1 MDESTP
7 FEVKYQNKTA
17 ILTVSTSII
26 ECKIGNNTAFSISTK
41 SIRLIDIPK
50 RQNLLIN
57 WQDEGKPIE
66 SISIFSKYV
75 SKIKD
80 VITLVH
86 NGIVS

>member
-17 ILTVSTSII
+17 ILTVSKNTI
-26 ECKIGNNTAFSISTK
+26 ECKIGNNTAFSIDTK

-57 WQDEGKPIE
+57 WQDKGKSIE
-66 SISIFSKYV
+66 SISIFSRYV
-75 SKIKD
+75 LKIKD
-80 VITLVH
+80 ALTLAH
-86 NGIVS
+86 NQAIS

>member
-26 ECKIGNNTAFSISTK
+26 ECKIGNNVAFSIDTK
-41 SIRLIDIPK
+41 TIRIIDIPK

-57 WQDEGKPIE
+57 WQNKGKSIE

-80 VITLVH
+80 AIILTH
-86 NGIVS
+86 NEIIA